1 MDSTGAA
8 TPVDDGFEKVG
19 YDLEVLVKKRLS
31 DKEMYMVEVKEANVT
46 DNKRWRR
53 KNTKPF
59 SDVVKSVVGPAV
71 RCNETC
77 RGNESVTLENIKSV
91 LLRDEAVSPSNS
103 KYLCLV
109 LVRTRPAL

>member
-8 TPVDDGFEKVG
+8 TPVDDSFEKVG

-31 DKEMYMVEVKEANVT
+31 DKEIYMVEVKEANVT

-53 KNTKPF
+53 KNTNPF

-71 RCNETC
+71 RSNETG
-77 RGNESVTLENIKSV
+77 RGKESKICVVEG
-91 LLRDEAVSPSNS
+91 
-103 KYLCLV
+103 
-109 LVRTRPAL
+109 

>member
-31 DKEMYMVEVKEANVT
+31 DKEIYMVEVKEANVT

-53 KNTKPF
+53 KNTNPF

-71 RCNETC
+71 RSSETG
-77 RGNESVTLENIKSV
+77 RGKESINLENIKSV